1 MAKNLRQK
9 YKEAKKQLREMKWRL
24 LYPTKPLT
32 FVDRGD
38 LSIRKVSSVK
48 TVDIFEVEHVREILK
63 SEMAFDLARHMI
75 KNDMIKN
82 DMVNISETF
91 DPHSGKV
98 YICAEVNVVD
108 YSKNA

>member
-38 LSIRKVSSVK
+38 LSIRKVGSVK

-63 SEMAFDLARHMI
+63 SEMAFDLARHMVN
-75 KNDMIKN
+75 NDMI
-82 DMVNISETF
+82 NISETF

-98 YICAEVNVVD
+98 YIRAEVNVVD